1 MCDDETNIGP
11 ATFRFQDYDFD
22 NHLNLSISAWQVSKH
37 CSDDYSTQTEG
48 NVHLMGRPDE
58 RTPKAIG
65 PDSPIEPMHGVRV
78 ALDKPMAAD
87 AKAFLV
93 PVAGGGTLPMTPT
106 MMNGYVIGFETKH
119 VLALGRA
126 YTTTFTGKDFAGIG
140 TPAEVG
146 LETQEDFGV
155 LAQDGFESG
164 ATAGIFGGSVVESY
178 GVPALQGQR
187 MLQVP
192 AGKLVLL
199 RLQRSLD
206 EKKLVMAA
214 RKYVACFGWMNDGP
228 LQLEAAV
235 QTANETHSGSVPMG
249 ATPAQMEVD
258 GTKIAVGELQQV
270 TIELPETGKDVFV
283 YVKGDDYMGAGCSMV
298 GALLDDIRLQ

>member
-1 MCDDETNIGP
+1 
-11 ATFRFQDYDFD
+11 
-22 NHLNLSISAWQVSKH
+22 
-37 CSDDYSTQTEG
+37 
-48 NVHLMGRPDE
+48 
-58 RTPKAIG
+58 
-65 PDSPIEPMHGVRV
+65 
-78 ALDKPMAAD
+78 
-87 AKAFLV
+87 
-93 PVAGGGTLPMTPT
+93 
-106 MMNGYVIGFETKH
+106 
-119 VLALGRA
+119 
-126 YTTTFTGKDFAGIG
+126 
-140 TPAEVG
+140 
-146 LETQEDFGV
+146 
-155 LAQDGFESG
+155 
-164 ATAGIFGGSVVESY
+164 
-178 GVPALQGQR
+178 
-187 MLQVP
+187 
-192 AGKLVLL
+192 VLL